1 MLRSVSDMN
10 PWLGALT
17 ACAIALAAA
26 FCLSGCG
33 LSAAIGGTGAAGGL
47 LGQAE
52 NLVPELVLQKYQA
65 LHNLK
70 VGMEAIDAS
79 PGAVTMITPA
89 PRIVPAR

>member
-1 MLRSVSDMN
+1 MN

-17 ACAIALAAA
+17 AIAIAITAAV
-26 FCLSGCG
+26 CLSGCG
-33 LSAAIGGTGAAGGL
+33 FQAALGGAGSAGGIV
-47 LGQAE
+47 GQVE

-79 PGAVTMITPA
+79 PGPVTMTVPA
-89 PRIVPAR
+89 PRIVRAP